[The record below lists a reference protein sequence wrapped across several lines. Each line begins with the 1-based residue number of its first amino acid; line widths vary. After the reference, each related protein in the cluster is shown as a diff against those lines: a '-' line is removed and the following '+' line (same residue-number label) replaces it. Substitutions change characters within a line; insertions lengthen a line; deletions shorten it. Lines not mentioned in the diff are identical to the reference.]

1 MARGACVLGSHGTVA
16 IGEGWF
22 LAGYY
27 PQETVQTADQGTLP
41 ILSVKEATLPV
52 LELSTEWQA
61 SSLAHVCWP
70 TELLSTMQAGDTIL
84 VLFLCL
90 APAHQ
95 YLPKKKLIHSSGQCI
110 LIFATAAQ
118 GTDHVAL
125 GASRAYICGPPGLNI
140 SAYL

>member
-1 MARGACVLGSHGTVA
+1 MAKGACVLGSHGTVA

-22 LAGYY
+22 LAGYH
-27 PQETVQTADQGTLP
+27 PQETMQTADQDTLP

-61 SSLAHVCWP
+61 SSLAHIWWP
-70 TELLSTMQAGDTIL
+70 MELLSTMQAADTIL

-95 YLPKKKLIHSSGQCI
+95 YLPKKFIHSSGQCI
-110 LIFATAAQ
+110 LISATAAQ

-125 GASRAYICGPPGLNI
+125 GASRAYICGLPELNI